1 MVSMNTFW
9 AVLVTFAGLLVAFI
23 IAASIADVYKWIRKK
38 ANKPLIGYKNIN
50 IKLLRRDDYVSI
62 DGKIMRFSHFTKL
75 GEMAFDN
82 PLMLGS
88 YFIYQPSSLNNCKFI
103 YGKYGTKWAV
113 SKHWASVAKE
123 KIREANE

>member
-1 MVSMNTFW
+1 MKTFLTVL
-9 AVLVTFAGLLVAFI
+9 AVYAGLFI
-23 IAASIADVYKWIRKK
+23 FFVIASILANAYHWLRLKM
-38 ANKPLIGYKNIN
+38 NKPRIGYKNIN
-50 IKLLRRDDYVSI
+50 IKLLKSDDYVSI

-82 PLMLGS
+82 PLELGS
-88 YFIYQPSSLNNCKFI
+88 YFIYQPLSLNKCLFI